1 MERFGTSGMIFE
13 MQKDGALRVG
23 YEDYGVDFFGG
34 RDFECYYTFEKDM
47 VDALCNALG
56 TNRKKLKKVLG
67 DFVGENFDGWKF
79 EEFCAEHNI
88 TYSRMTYS

>member
-13 MQKDGALRVG
+13 MRESGTLRVG
-23 YEDYGVDFFGG
+23 YEDYDVDFFDG

-47 VDALCNALG
+47 VDALCTALSTDRDG
-56 TNRKKLKKVLG
+56 LEKTLG
-67 DFVGENFDGWKF
+67 DFVGEDFDARKF
-79 EEFCAEHNI
+79 ERFCHEKGI